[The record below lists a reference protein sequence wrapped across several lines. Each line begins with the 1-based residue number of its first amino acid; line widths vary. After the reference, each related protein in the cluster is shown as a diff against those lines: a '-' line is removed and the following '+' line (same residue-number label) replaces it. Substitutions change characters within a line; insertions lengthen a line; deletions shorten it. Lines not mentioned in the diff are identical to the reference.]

1 MSGVNY
7 PFGAIDTKT
16 IAAATTTAAITIDSA
31 ETIIT
36 TETMTGNCTLNLTV
50 SSQVSAG
57 AKLYLIFKSN
67 ATETFTFGTAI
78 EAPVITGV
86 AGKTQTQG
94 FVYNGTNFYPMG
106 AKIQVD

>member
-1 MSGVNY
+1 MAINF
-7 PFGAIDTKT
+7 PFGAIDTET

-50 SSQVSAG
+50 SSQVPAG